1 MRKAGFYIIILLA
14 NIIQGITGF
23 AGTILAMPAS
33 VLLVGEGVA
42 RPVLNVLGLLS
53 GVYVFAGNRKSVDR
67 RELGRILPVMTAGI
81 LAGLGIR
88 ALLAGKEKM
97 LYLAL
102 GVFVLVLAARGL
114 YRQLAGAERR
124 RMQRGA
130 AGGETSA
137 QEPSAQE
144 AERSAARK
152 GEKAAP
158 AEEPS
163 AQEAERNAARKG
175 EKAASAQRNVGLGRR
190 AGDLVLLLGAGV
202 AHGIFVSGG
211 PLLIGYLTGRL
222 RDKTVFRATIST
234 VWIVLNSLILLGDIR
249 EGLWNADCLR
259 TLAVAVPFLTG
270 GMLIGG
276 RLYRIMSQRT
286 FLILTYVLL
295 ALSGG
300 LLLFKV

>member
-1 MRKAGFYIIILLA
+1 MRKAGFYFIILLA

-67 RELGRILPVMTAGI
+67 GELGRILPVMTAGI

-88 ALLAGKEKM
+88 ALLAGKEKA

-102 GVFVLVLAARGL
+102 GGFVLVLAARGL

-124 RMQRGA
+124 RRQRGE
-130 AGGETSA
+130 AGGEM
-137 QEPSAQE
+137 
-144 AERSAARK
+144 
-152 GEKAAP
+152 
-158 AEEPS
+158 
-163 AQEAERNAARKG
+163 
-175 EKAASAQRNVGLGRR
+175 SAQRSVGLGRR
-190 AGDLVLLLGAGV
+190 AGDLALLLGAGV

-276 RLYRIMSQRT
+276 RLYRIMSQRA

-300 LLLFKV
+300 LLFFKV